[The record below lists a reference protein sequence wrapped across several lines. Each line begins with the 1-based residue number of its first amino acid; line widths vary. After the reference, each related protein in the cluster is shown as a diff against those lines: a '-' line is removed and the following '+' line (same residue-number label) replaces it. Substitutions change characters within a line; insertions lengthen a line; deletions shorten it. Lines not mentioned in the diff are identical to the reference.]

1 MEISFETL
9 NNHCTNIITDT
20 EGKLPEV
27 INEKPKEA
35 DIEQANKIIGDEILE
50 TDGNRPLETLIL
62 ET

>member
-1 MEISFETL
+1 V
-9 NNHCTNIITDT
+9 D
-20 EGKLPEV
+20 GKLPGI